1 MSEALNL
8 HGSHK
13 PCDVRPTWQP
23 DAMRERD
30 DGTVRCHLCAVILEH
45 HRSGTERICVTCR
58 RRRGREH
65 YRKNR
70 EYYLRKA
77 RRHRTFSVERAW
89 ALVWQYLETHPCV
102 DCGNT
107 DPRVLEF
114 DHRDRS
120 QKRASVSVLVAEGYG
135 VSAVQAEIQKCD
147 VRCANCHTIK
157 TREEAGWFRSDGW
170 RARRDSNSQP
180 SDP

>member
-1 MSEALNL
+1 MVDADNL
-8 HGSHK
+8 DSRCRVCGVVLEGHRTGS
-13 PCDVRPTWQP
+13 
-23 DAMRERD
+23 
-30 DGTVRCHLCAVILEH
+30 
-45 HRSGTERICVTCR
+45 ERICLICR
-58 RRRGREH
+58 RKRGREH

-77 RRHRTFSVERAW
+77 RQRRAVSVEKAW
-89 ALVWQYLETHPCV
+89 SLVWEYLDSHPCV
-102 DCGNT
+102 DCGKS

-120 QKRASVSVLVAEGYG
+120 KKRASVSVLVAEGYG
-135 VSAVQAEIQKCD
+135 LEAVRAEIQKCD

-157 TREEAGWFRSDGW
+157 TREEAGWFRSHKW

-180 SDP
+180 FDP